1 MCHRAGILTGWKS
14 GRGIPKLEPLEGF
27 ESGWEDWYTDHGVWQ
42 VGAPTTGPGSAYEGS
57 SAAGTNLGGNYPDN
71 TDSRLISPVFD
82 LPDVGAGEVLQ
93 LRFWQWY
100 SYAYEDRGDV
110 QISAWDGNAWSGWV
124 TLLNSA
130 QRDANSGWSRVGV
143 DLTAYADQRVRI
155 AFYHVE
161 SNSYVS
167 SGWYIDGVE
176 IWQGI
181 PKLEP
186 LEGFESGWED
196 WYTDHGVWQV
206 GAPTTGPGSAYE
218 GSSAAGTNLGGNYPD
233 NTDSRLISPVFDLPD
248 VGAGEVLQLRFW
260 QWYSYAY
267 EDRGDVQI
275 SVWNEDDWG
284 DWMTLLTSAQQ
295 DDRSDWSRVGLD
307 LTAYADQRVRI
318 AFYHVE
324 SNSYVSLG
332 WYIDNVQ
339 LISTTDED
347 TDGDGMPN
355 AWETEHGLDPNNP
368 DDAGYDSD
376 NDGLANVFEFE
387 NDTDPEN
394 PDTDEDGL
402 PDGWEVNYGLDPKDD
417 GTIDPNNGCDGD
429 PDDDGLTNCD
439 EYAYGLDPGKEETG
453 EVALAPEMHTISI
466 GGSVQYLVT
475 VANTIFKTGYLSAV
489 NRWP

>member
-1 MCHRAGILTGWKS
+1 MPH
-14 GRGIPKLEPLEGF
+14 PE
-27 ESGWEDWYTDHGVWQ
+27 WEISNGVWEM
-42 VGAPTTGPGSAYEGS
+42 GKPTSGPGNAYFGS
-57 SAAGTNLGGNYPDN
+57 QCAGTVLGGNYPDN
-71 TDSRLISPVFD
+71 KNSRLISPAFH
-82 LPDVGAGEVLQ
+82 LPVVGVGEVLQ

-100 SYAYEDRGDV
+100 SYAYEDRGYV
-110 QISAWDGNAWSGWV
+110 QISVWNEDAWGDWV
-124 TLLNSA
+124 TLLTSA
-130 QRDANSGWSRVGV
+130 QQDARSDWSRVGV

-233 NTDSRLISPVFDLPD
+233 NTDSRLISPAFDLPV
-248 VGAGEVLQLRFW
+248 VGVGEVLQLRFWQWYSYAYEDRGYVQISVWNEDAWGDWVTLLTSAQQDARSDWSRVGVDLTAYADQRVRIAFYHVESNSYVSSGWYIDGVEIWQGIPKLEPLEGFESGWGDWFTDHGVWEVGVPVVGPSGAYEGNAVAGTNLDGSYPDDDTDSRLISPAFDLPVVGVGEVLQLRFW

-275 SVWNEDDWG
+275 SAWDGNAWSGWV
-284 DWMTLLTSAQQ
+284 TLLNSAQR
-295 DDRSDWSRVGLD
+295 DANSGWSRVGVD

-324 SNSYVSLG
+324 SNSYVSSG
-332 WYIDNVQ
+332 WYIDGVEIWQ
-339 LISTTDED
+339 
-347 TDGDGMPN
+347 GDSK
-355 AWETEHGLDPNNP
+355 A
-368 DDAGYDSD
+368 
-376 NDGLANVFEFE
+376 
-387 NDTDPEN
+387 
-394 PDTDEDGL
+394 
-402 PDGWEVNYGLDPKDD
+402 
-417 GTIDPNNGCDGD
+417 
-429 PDDDGLTNCD
+429 
-439 EYAYGLDPGKEETG
+439 
-453 EVALAPEMHTISI
+453 
-466 GGSVQYLVT
+466 
-475 VANTIFKTGYLSAV
+475 
-489 NRWP
+489 